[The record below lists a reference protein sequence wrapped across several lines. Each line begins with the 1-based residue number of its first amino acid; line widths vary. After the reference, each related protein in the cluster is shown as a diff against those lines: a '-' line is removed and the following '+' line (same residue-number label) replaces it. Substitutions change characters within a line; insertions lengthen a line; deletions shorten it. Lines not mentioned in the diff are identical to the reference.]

1 MQPRERTIVR
11 VRIQETR
18 PPRVFVL
25 CGATAASRRALE
37 FAARLAHQDHHVL
50 EVIAGGE
57 VDAAQLAEI
66 EKTGLRV
73 NLHAHPP
80 GTDSLEMLREVENRL
95 RQGLEEVAR
104 RHLHTLGH
112 TGVAQVRLRALDGM
126 FQIEQHTAQGRT
138 CAQDLG
144 QQLAMTAAHV
154 HDDTA
159 VRQRR

>member
-1 MQPRERTIVR
+1 MRVELLLMQPRERTIMR
-11 VRIQETR
+11 VRIHER
-18 PPRVFVL
+18 ASRGVVL

-95 RQGLEEVAR
+95 GNMLLIAGDLTPAKDRRAVLEELS
-104 RHLHTLGH
+104 HLRC
-112 TGVAQVRLRALDGM
+112 QVLL
-126 FQIEQHTAQGRT
+126 
-138 CAQDLG
+138 
-144 QQLAMTAAHV
+144 V
-154 HDDTA
+154 N
-159 VRQRR
+159 